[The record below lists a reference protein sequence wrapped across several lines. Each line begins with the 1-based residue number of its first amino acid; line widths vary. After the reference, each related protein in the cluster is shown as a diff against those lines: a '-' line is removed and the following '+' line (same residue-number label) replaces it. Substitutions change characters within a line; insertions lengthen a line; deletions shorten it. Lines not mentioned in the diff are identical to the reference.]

1 MKRAGVF
8 MNFLLKKIA
17 AVFTLGVMCL
27 LSLPA
32 QAQVSPVGQVPQG
45 QNIRRFPDVA
55 QRADFTVKLFPE
67 LVVNGK
73 AERLAPGGRI
83 FNEQN
88 LIVTP
93 ASMTGQ
99 KLVVNYTKDSYGL
112 VKDVWILT
120 PEERKLKA
128 PNVIKRDTDKA
139 LSQQIQQQ

>member
-1 MKRAGVF
+1 
-8 MNFLLKKIA
+8 MNFYIQLIS
-17 AVFTLGVMCL
+17 AVL
-27 LSLPA
+27 LSMASLTS
-32 QAQVSPVGQVPQG
+32 QAQITPVGEAPQG

-88 LIVTP
+88 LIVAP
-93 ASMTGQ
+93 ASVTGQ
-99 KLVVNYTKDSYGL
+99 KLLVNYTKDTYGL

-120 PEERKLKA
+120 PEERKLKP
-128 PNVIKRDTDKA
+128 PNVLKRDGDKA
-139 LSQQIQQQ
+139 LQQQIQQQQ

>member
-1 MKRAGVF
+1 MNRF
-8 MNFLLKKIA
+8 MNKVALA
-17 AVFTLGVMCL
+17 FTLGAMSF
-27 LSLPA
+27 LSLAA
-32 QAQVSPVGQVPQG
+32 QAQITPVGQTPQG

-73 AERLAPGGRI
+73 DERLAPGGRI

-99 KLVVNYTKDSYGL
+99 KLVVNFTKDSYGL

-120 PEERKLKA
+120 PEERKFKA
-128 PNVIKRDTDKA
+128 PNVMKRDTDKI
-139 LSQQIQQQ
+139 LQQQIQQQ